1 MYIVGIGRSM
11 HRIAEYIPIY
21 EDATSEVARN
31 NKSPMCSR
39 RRYLRCCLLCECVCV
54 KNRRARN
61 AENENISRIS
71 ALLLVEALD
80 TNVRTVEERKG
91 RKKVGREMVSWAV
104 RLCEKVRTCDVC
116 CEMRKNLRS
125 VYCMYLLFGLGLG

>member
-1 MYIVGIGRSM
+1 MKDVPRLGHTVQVLIKKLRVCHYVMDSVLWGASGGVFVCSAW
-11 HRIAEYIPIY
+11 HGA
-21 EDATSEVARN
+21 ATV
-31 NKSPMCSR
+31 
-39 RRYLRCCLLCECVCV
+39 
-54 KNRRARN
+54 NRRARN

-71 ALLLVEALD
+71 ALLLDEALD
-80 TNVRTVEERKG
+80 TNVRMVEERKG

-116 CEMRKNLRS
+116 CEMRKNLWS